1 MRLRLNFWLTLLA
14 AAGLPLLAIGPVV
27 AGDDGDSAPWPDGS
41 SGEVLKLPG
50 MPPMR
55 LPPGVHIFGS
65 DGQELRVGPGQGL
78 GGQPPQFGDDSL
90 APHHQLPQ
98 QPPPEDA
105 ATRAAKAAAARAD
118 ALKRAMAPQPTHA
131 ALRAETLDALF
142 KRLAAASDPD
152 EVSGISAA
160 IENVWMQSDSDTA
173 SLLMQR
179 ATEAQQQGH
188 LPLALALYD
197 KVVALAP
204 DWAEAWRKRASTRLL
219 GGDLAGA
226 TDDLQQ
232 VLKLDPRQFPALV
245 ALGFI
250 LEKQGLDKRA
260 LESFRKALAL
270 NPHQPEIQ
278 SIVDKLRTEVEGR
291 DI

>member
-1 MRLRLNFWLTLLA
+1 MRLRVTSWLTLLA
-14 AAGLPLLAIGPVV
+14 AAGLPLFAIGPVA
-27 AGDDGDSAPWPDGS
+27 AGDDDSPAWPDGS

-50 MPPMR
+50 MPAMR

-65 DGQELRVGPGQGL
+65 DGRELPIGPGEGL
-78 GGQPPQFGDDSL
+78 SQPSQFGDGSL

-98 QPPPEDA
+98 QLPPEDA
-105 ATRAAKAAAARAD
+105 ATRAAKATAARAE

-142 KRLAAASDPD
+142 KRLAVASDPD
-152 EVSGISAA
+152 EANGISAA

-179 ATEAQQQGH
+179 ATVAQQEGH

-204 DWAEAWRKRASTRLL
+204 DWAAAWSKRAGTRLL

-226 TDDLQQ
+226 TDDLQH
-232 VLKLDPRQFPALV
+232 VLKLEPRQFSALV

-260 LESFRKALAL
+260 LESFLKALAL

-278 SIVDKLRTEVEGR
+278 SIVEKLRSEVEGR

>member
-1 MRLRLNFWLTLLA
+1 MRLRLISWLTLLA
-14 AAGLPLLAIGPVV
+14 VAGLPFLAIGPAA
-27 AGDDGDSAPWPDGS
+27 AGDDDGSATWPDGS

-65 DGQELRVGPGQGL
+65 DGQELNVGPGQGL
-78 GGQPPQFGDDSL
+78 SQPPQFGDNSL

-98 QPPPEDA
+98 QKPPEDA
-105 ATRAAKAAAARAD
+105 ATRTARAAAARAE
-118 ALKRAMAPQPTHA
+118 ALKHAMAPQPTHA
-131 ALRAETLDALF
+131 ALRAEALDALF

-152 EVSGISAA
+152 EASGISAA
-160 IENVWMQSDSDTA
+160 IQNVWMQSDSDTA

-179 ATEAQQQGH
+179 ATAAQQEGH

-204 DWAEAWRKRASTRLL
+204 DWAEAWSKRAGTRLL

-232 VLKLDPRQFPALV
+232 VLKLEPRQFPALV

-250 LEKQGLDKRA
+250 QEKQGFDKRA
-260 LESFRKALAL
+260 LESFLKALAL

-278 SIVDKLRTEVEGR
+278 SIVEKLRTEVEGR